1 MTKQKQQEL
10 LALTTRRKCVVAQ
23 CSNHEHQGSFTG
35 AFCTPCWRM
44 ITTGL
49 VGPSDNFIARMAE
62 RHRKTEAVYIQQG
75 QKLQDQWASA
85 GGLLQD
91 IANGS
96 LEDPEEAA
104 ANFLAAVSSGIAG
117 ARASSELQE
126 ARKEAAYYKDLVKQI
141 ANLTEPPHYI
151 K

>member
-1 MTKQKQQEL
+1 MTEQKRQEL

-23 CSNHEHQGSFTG
+23 CSNHEHQGAFTG
-35 AFCTPCWRM
+35 AFCTPCWHM

-49 VGPSDNFIARMAE
+49 VGPSDNFITRMSD
-62 RHRKTEAVYIQQG
+62 RHRGLEATYIKQG
-75 QKLQDQWASA
+75 QKLQDQWCAA
-85 GGLLQD
+85 EGLLRD
-91 IANGS
+91 IADGA

-104 ANFLAAVSSGIAG
+104 ANFLGAVSSGVVGAG
-117 ARASSELQE
+117 ASSELQE
-126 ARKEAAYYKDLVKQI
+126 ARKEAAYYKGLVEQI